1 MSRLDDLVAKL
12 CPGGVAFKELGEVGE
27 FIRGRRFTKA
37 DYVESGLGA
46 IHYGEIYT
54 DYGTATALTRS
65 FVRSELKS
73 SLRLARKGDVV
84 IAATGENVEDVC
96 KAVAWIGDDEIA
108 IHDDCYI
115 YRHELDPKYVS
126 YFFQSS
132 AFRDQKIRVVFESKV
147 VRVSGSSMARMKM
160 PVPPLA
166 VQREVVAVLDAFAAL
181 EAALEVELAAE
192 REARRRQ
199 YEYYR
204 DSLLTFERERERE
217 RVRWV
222 TLGDLLRIN
231 FGDRITKAKD
241 LGALYPVY
249 GGGGESF
256 RTDAYNREDEWVI
269 SRFAMSEN
277 CVRRVRGRFWL
288 LDSGLTFDVTA
299 PGVDKDYV
307 GQMLLN
313 MQPMISATSTQ
324 SAQKNIDI
332 DGFKRL
338 LVPVPPLDEQKRIV
352 AILDR
357 FDALVNDLSIGL
369 PAELNARRQQYEHY
383 RDRLLTF
390 SEAA

>member
-1 MSRLDDLVAKL
+1 VSRVDDLVAKL
-12 CPGGVAFKELGEVGE
+12 CPDGVAFKELGEVGE

-37 DYVESGLGA
+37 DYVASGLGA

-65 FVRSELKS
+65 FVRPELKS

-115 YRHELDPKYVS
+115 YRHALDPKYVS

-132 AFRDQKIRVVFESKV
+132 AFRDQKVRVVSESKV
-147 VRVSGSSMARMKM
+147 VRVSGSSMAKMKI

-217 RVRWV
+217 R
-222 TLGDLLRIN
+222 
-231 FGDRITKAKD
+231 
-241 LGALYPVY
+241 
-249 GGGGESF
+249 E
-256 RTDAYNREDEWVI
+256 RE
-269 SRFAMSEN
+269 
-277 CVRRVRGRFWL
+277 
-288 LDSGLTFDVTA
+288 FD
-299 PGVDKDYV
+299 G
-307 GQMLLN
+307 
-313 MQPMISATSTQ
+313 
-324 SAQKNIDI
+324 
-332 DGFKRL
+332 
-338 LVPVPPLDEQKRIV
+338 
-352 AILDR
+352 
-357 FDALVNDLSIGL
+357 
-369 PAELNARRQQYEHY
+369 
-383 RDRLLTF
+383 
-390 SEAA
+390 